1 MVKRCKNLSAAKR
14 PPPARGNPCVTPRAA
29 RLADRRPRILERLTT
44 RLTVAHILARA
55 EELSAQRTRRII
67 AEMLAIDPPAGFFVH
82 SQIARISVARTGERT
97 MMREAD
103 LAAMDRIVRPTG
115 ELDPCRRVAP
125 TRSPRRRRGTKR
137 RSKPRGNFSCLQI
150 LEKPQNGIGISHG
163 SVCDPAAPRA
173 WRLHTFSRPGHSD
186 IRATGRPTKTVRGM
200 SSTPLIELTVEF
212 DRYFGF
218 ARARLPADR
227 TGIGES
233 RLPRARLGERGA
245 LERENLSSLQSLEK
259 SQNAKGIPK
268 LLPEASSRKY
278 PLCNPMRRFVE
289 SRPRRRAPPIWPNR
303 QIGLCRARDSA
314 RGNECR

>member
-1 MVKRCKNLSAAKR
+1 MRGLPDVIFLSYCFLIKTNRAIVDHRPIRIGNRQWSSVAKIFPPPRR
-14 PPPARGNPCVTPRAA
+14 PPPARGERVRHTPRRATRGSPAPHSGAA
-29 RLADRRPRILERLTT
+29 DDEAHRRPY
-44 RLTVAHILARA
+44 LARA
-55 EELSAQRTRRII
+55 EDLSAQRTRRIV
-67 AEMLAIDPPAGFFVH
+67 AEMLAIDPTPGFFVH

-103 LAAMDRIVRPTG
+103 LAATDRIVRPTG

-186 IRATGRPTKTVRGM
+186 IRATGRPKKTFRGM

-212 DRYFGF
+212 DRYFGL
-218 ARARLPADR
+218 ARLPP
-227 TGIGES
+227 TEQES
-233 RLPRARLGERGA
+233 ASRACPAQGSGNAARSSGKIILP
-245 LERENLSSLQSLEK
+245 
-259 SQNAKGIPK
+259 AKP
-268 LLPEASSRKY
+268 
-278 PLCNPMRRFVE
+278 
-289 SRPRRRAPPIWPNR
+289 
-303 QIGLCRARDSA
+303 
-314 RGNECR
+314 